1 MFFAFFVLN
10 FKLLCIAAFSNSKN
24 SFIVIIIII
33 IIIIIIFRALKIRCM
48 SIVVHLKHP

>member
-33 IIIIIIFRALKIRCM
+33 IIIIIFRALKIRCM